1 MEGFKFDNMIIVII
15 EKTFLCN
22 QIFAL
27 DITSKHIYFGANG
40 VSMF

>member
-1 MEGFKFDNMIIVII
+1 MEGLKFDNMIIMII

-27 DITSKHIYFGANG
+27 DTRSKHIYSGANG